1 MSYLMKFKIRQNR
14 WCLEADRAE
23 KQIHMASKLA
33 LNKKARAYTALKAR
47 KF

>member
-14 WCLEADRAE
+14 WYHEAGRAE

-33 LNKKARAYTALKAR
+33 LNKKARAYTALKVR
-47 KF
+47 KY